1 MINQDFNELINSN
14 IDKCNYIIKFKHLY
28 NIKSFIVYLLI
39 KSGIML
45 DYAYP
50 FILATLITLNLEIY
64 KQNIPFVKDTVLEK
78 TSLER
83 LYQTNINEV
92 SVSYGDKNK
101 YDYTSVVYNSAW
113 YENADG
119 TFSREEIL
127 FSCNNNMINNLNI
140 SDIIYSDYESLCN
153 IFMVEEE
160 KVITKKVKDNKYDKD
175 CVYVAI
181 HEMALVTREE
191 TFEENNYYSL
201 IFVIL
206 VLLEGFGIKKLD
218 SIFVKRHIR
227 TKLEELA
234 LEPIL
239 YTKNDIERL
248 KIIIENQK
256 SNLEF
261 INGDKNRNKPKMKIN
276 R

>member
-1 MINQDFNELINSN
+1 M
-14 IDKCNYIIKFKHLY
+14 
-28 NIKSFIVYLLI
+28 
-39 KSGIML
+39 
-45 DYAYP
+45 
-50 FILATLITLNLEIY
+50 
-64 KQNIPFVKDTVLEK
+64 
-78 TSLER
+78 
-83 LYQTNINEV
+83 
-92 SVSYGDKNK
+92 
-101 YDYTSVVYNSAW
+101 
-113 YENADG
+113 
-119 TFSREEIL
+119 
-127 FSCNNNMINNLNI
+127 
-140 SDIIYSDYESLCN
+140 
-153 IFMVEEE
+153 
-160 KVITKKVKDNKYDKD
+160 
-175 CVYVAI
+175 
-181 HEMALVTREE
+181 
-191 TFEENNYYSL
+191 

-261 INGDKNRNKPKMKIN
+261 INGEKNRNKPKIKIN

>member
-14 IDKCNYIIKFKHLY
+14 IYKCNYIIKFRHLY

-92 SVSYGDKNK
+92 SVSYGDNNK

-153 IFMVEEE
+153 LFMVEEE

>member
-14 IDKCNYIIKFKHLY
+14 INKCNYIIKFRHLY
-28 NIKSFIVYLLI
+28 NIKSFIVFLLI

-50 FILATLITLNLEIY
+50 FILATLITLNLKMY

-101 YDYTSVVYNSAW
+101 YNYTSVVYNSAW

-119 TFSREEIL
+119 TFSRKEVL

-153 IFMVEEE
+153 LFMVEEE
-160 KVITKKVKDNKYDKD
+160 KIITKKVKDNKHDNDYIE
-175 CVYVAI
+175 VAI

-201 IFVIL
+201 LFVIL
-206 VLLEGFGIKKLD
+206 VLLEGLGIKKLD
-218 SIFVKRHIR
+218 SVFIKRHIR
-227 TKLEELA
+227 NKLEEVD

-239 YTKNDIERL
+239 YTKDDIERL
-248 KIIIENQK
+248 KIIIETQK
-256 SNLEF
+256 LNLEF
-261 INGDKNRNKPKMKIN
+261 INKDKNRIGLN
-276 R
+276 